1 MLLEHQFVEN
11 RSKEKS
17 GECTPLFTTQITVNL
32 DETIMFE
39 LRNIITQLNYHLEF
53 NFATLKLF
61 EIIRYDQQRRKKYWN
76 LC

>member
-11 RSKEKS
+11 RSEEKS
-17 GECTPLFTTQITVNL
+17 GECTPLFATQITVNL
-32 DETIMFE
+32 DETIMFD
-39 LRNIITQLNYHLEF
+39 LRNIITRLIHLEF

-61 EIIRYDQQRRKKYWN
+61 EFRCNDQQRRKKYWN

>member
-17 GECTPLFTTQITVNL
+17 GECTPLFATQITVNL

-39 LRNIITQLNYHLEF
+39 LRNIITQLIHLEF

>member
-17 GECTPLFTTQITVNL
+17 GECTPLFATQITVNL

-61 EIIRYDQQRRKKYWN
+61 EIIRYDQQQRKKY
-76 LC
+76 

>member
-39 LRNIITQLNYHLEF
+39 LRNIITRLTHLEF

-61 EIIRYDQQRRKKYWN
+61 EFISNDQQRRNKYWS